1 MNKIKNLY
9 VKNING
15 DVVKIEKE
23 KINIL
28 LNLIRY
34 HTHNNDT
41 SNRLLNDYRKKCE
54 KLIII

>member
-9 VKNING
+9 VKNIN
-15 DVVKIEKE
+15 DEIVKIEEE

-34 HTHNNDT
+34 HTHNTNT
-41 SNRLLNDYRKKCE
+41 SNRLLREYRVKCE
-54 KLIII
+54 RLKII

>member
-9 VKNING
+9 VKNIN
-15 DVVKIEKE
+15 DEIVKIEKE

-34 HTHNNDT
+34 HTT
-41 SNRLLNDYRKKCE
+41 TYLANRLLNDYRQKCE
-54 KLIII
+54 RLKII

>member
-1 MNKIKNLY
+1 MKIKNLY

-15 DVVKIEKE
+15 DVVKIEEE

-54 KLIII
+54 RLKII

>member
-1 MNKIKNLY
+1 MKLKNMY

-34 HTHNNDT
+34 HTHNTNT
-41 SNRLLNDYRKKCE
+41 SNRLLREYRVKCE
-54 KLIII
+54 RLKII

>member
-1 MNKIKNLY
+1 MNKEKNLY
-9 VKNING
+9 VKNIN
-15 DVVKIEKE
+15 DEIVKIEEE

-41 SNRLLNDYRKKCE
+41 SNRLLREYRVKCE
-54 KLIII
+54 RLKII

>member
-9 VKNING
+9 VKNIN
-15 DVVKIEKE
+15 DEIVKIEEE

-34 HTHNNDT
+34 HTTTYLANK
-41 SNRLLNDYRKKCE
+41 LLRDYRQKCE
-54 KLIII
+54 RLKII